1 MRKIAV
7 VLALL
12 VATQRAN
19 ACTDAAWIPDW
30 FAYGFA
36 GAIAGS
42 YAYGTGYFIEQDM
55 AGDRRDHD
63 YVVGELAFNGIAG
76 TLWGAGAISEIEDGH
91 IGAAIPLTGMTLV
104 HGALLAHAIPR
115 LDFGN
120 LHLNGNGALMAAGTA
135 YALETLVFVAGVD
148 DDHGRTY
155 GLVEAGV
162 QLPIAAGLGVLA
174 YQHGRDGD
182 VGSMMLIGGAAAISG
197 ALAVH
202 GIATA
207 ISPYD
212 PPKLDLLG
220 TDLMPTVVDDG
231 KEIGPGIGAAGTF

>member
-7 VLALL
+7 VVVLLLASSR
-12 VATQRAN
+12 VN
-19 ACTDAAWIPDW
+19 ACPDSAWIPDW
-30 FAYGFA
+30 FAYAFG
-36 GAIAGS
+36 GAIVGG
-42 YAYGTGYFIEQDM
+42 YAYGTGYFIDQDM
-55 AGDRRDHD
+55 TGDRRDHD

-120 LHLNGNGALMAAGTA
+120 LHMNGNAALWGLGTV
-135 YALETLVFVAGVD
+135 YSLETLVFVAGTD
-148 DDHGRTY
+148 DNHGRTY

-162 QLPIAAGLGVLA
+162 QAPIAAGLGVLA

-182 VGSMMLIGGAAAISG
+182 IGTAMLIGGAAAVSG